1 MLHYP
6 EVMKKAQDE
15 LDKVVGPDRLPGFED
30 RDRLP
35 YLHALMNE
43 TLRWRPIA
51 VLGGTPHAVIADD
64 EYNGMYVCP
73 LFASARLI
81 RSCNISQVYSQG
93 LYSLR

>member
-73 LFASARLI
+73 LLTSICLS
-81 RSCNISQVYSQG
+81 RSHVISQVYSQG
-93 LYSLR
+93 LYGLR